1 MPGHRNVVDG
11 EPLLRPPPDELTLAP
26 ELGILAALDATLAT
40 AAYQLHAEH
49 PELTLEA
56 LARGHLPSAEARSAS
71 LLICRC
77 ADLRA
82 AIREYRV
89 FAIGLDLDDDR
100 LQLDLPF

>member
-1 MPGHRNVVDG
+1 MPGHHDVVDS

-26 ELGILAALDATLAT
+26 ELGVLAALDATLAT

-56 LARGHLPSAEARSAS
+56 LARGHLPSAEARTAS
-71 LLICRC
+71 LLIFRC

-82 AIREYRV
+82 AIRDYRV
-89 FAIGLDLDDDR
+89 LAIGSDPDDDS
-100 LQLDLPF
+100 QLDLPF

>member
-1 MPGHRNVVDG
+1 MPGRHDVVDT

-26 ELGILAALDATLAT
+26 ELGVLAALDATLAT

-56 LARGHLPSAEARSAS
+56 LARGHLPSAEARTAS
-71 LLICRC
+71 LLIFRC

-82 AIREYRV
+82 AIRDYRV
-89 FAIGLDLDDDR
+89 LAIGSDLDDDS
-100 LQLDLPF
+100 QLDLPF